1 MACPFE
7 FFEYYA
13 ELGDTFAS
21 VAQKFSVSEKDLKAL
36 NNIPAVIQGS
46 RLKIPCKGGGCGHGT
61 FYSIRRGDTLF
72 RIARKN
78 SISVETLLRNNPF
91 LNPSY
96 YLPGQ
101 VIVLPYSKQMLAYY
115 TLGRNERLADVL
127 KRYDMDIST
136 FCSLNPKTDPM
147 CLRDGMRVKVR
158 KNHTW
163 GIRYT
168 VKQGDT
174 LVSVADRF
182 GIRVSSLLA
191 ANRDFKPGEF
201 RPGMVLRIPER

>member
-21 VAQKFSVSEKDLKAL
+21 VAHKFSVNEKELKEL
-36 NNIPAVIQGS
+36 NDIPAVTQGGM
-46 RLKIPCKGGGCGHGT
+46 LKIPCRCGGCGCGA
-61 FYSIRRGDTLF
+61 FYTIRRGDTLY
-72 RIARKN
+72 RIAKRN
-78 SISVETLLRNNPF
+78 GIPVETLLRNNPY

-101 VIVLPYSKQMLAYY
+101 VIVLPYSKQTPANY
-115 TLGRNERLADVL
+115 TLGKNERLADVL

-136 FCSLNPKTDPM
+136 FCALNPKTDPM
-147 CLRDGMRVKVR
+147 SLREGARVRVR
-158 KNHTW
+158 KSNSW
-163 GIRYT
+163 GARYT

-182 GIRVSSLLA
+182 GLRVSGLLA
-191 ANRDFKPGEF
+191 ANRDFRPGDF
-201 RPGMVLRIPER
+201 KPGMVLRIPER